1 MIRDEALN
9 GNKKAINKLLS
20 ETVLEN
26 DKNIFYLNSFNQRL
40 YKLAEILKNKKNSN
54 VESIIENIKPA
65 IFWKD
70 KPIIIEQLRKWNL
83 KKINDVLNK
92 SYDLEIKLK
101 SNSAIN
107 HHLLIKMLVV
117 DICQLA
123 NAS

>member
-1 MIRDEALN
+1 ME
-9 GNKKAINKLLS
+9 
-20 ETVLEN
+20 
-26 DKNIFYLNSFNQRL
+26 F
-40 YKLAEILKNKKNSN
+40 
-54 VESIIENIKPA
+54 
-65 IFWKD
+65 
-70 KPIIIEQLRKWNL
+70 

-101 SNSAIN
+101 SKSAIN